1 MWASVP
7 YLLRVCTEVSV
18 ADFAER
24 HPETILTASF
34 HLPTERIHNMPWSRR
49 RMRLPGRE
57 IGAAICL
64 GIAGL
69 IGAGLATAQT
79 TPQEKPL
86 LAEEVFKNVQ
96 VLKGISVDD
105 FLGTMGIM
113 TAALQFDCSDCHE
126 GAGTDKVD
134 WAADTPRKRRAR
146 TMVTMVGTINR
157 TNFGGRQLVTCW
169 TCHRNRD
176 KPLTTPTMETIYGT
190 PPFEPDDV
198 VVQAPGVP
206 SAESIL
212 DRYIQAAG
220 GAQRLAGL
228 TSFVG
233 KGTSVGF
240 GGFGGGGAVEIVA
253 KEPDKRATI
262 ILFKEETGRGDQI
275 RTYDGS
281 AGWVRTPLNVL
292 GEFQLKGGEL
302 DGARFDALL
311 SFPAQIKQILTN
323 LKTGPPT
330 SITDLGGP
338 SSQTSLQQDATLG
351 QTHVVDVVQ
360 GTGPRGLLV
369 TLYFDRE
376 SGLLLREL
384 RFGSSPIGRVPTQ
397 IDFGDYREVNGI
409 KLPFRIT
416 YAWLNGRDSIVLNE
430 IQTNVPIDEAKFGRP
445 APLKQR
451 Q

>member
-1 MWASVP
+1 
-7 YLLRVCTEVSV
+7 
-18 ADFAER
+18 
-24 HPETILTASF
+24 
-34 HLPTERIHNMPWSRR
+34 
-49 RMRLPGRE
+49 MRLSGR
-57 IGAAICL
+57 GMSAATQIVL
-64 GIAGL
+64 AGL
-69 IGAGLATAQT
+69 IGVRLLASQAS
-79 TPQEKPL
+79 PQEKPV

-113 TAALQFDCSDCHE
+113 TAALQFDCSDCHV

-146 TMVTMVGTINR
+146 TMVTMVATINR

-198 VVQAPGVP
+198 VVQAPGVA

-233 KGTSVGF
+233 KGSSVGF

-253 KEPDKRATI
+253 KGPDKRATI

-275 RTYDGS
+275 RTYDGG

-292 GEFQLKGGEL
+292 GEFQLRGGDL
-302 DGARFDALL
+302 DGARFDAQL
-311 SFPAQIKQILTN
+311 SFPGQIKQILAN

-330 SITDLGGP
+330 SITEPGAP
-338 SSQTSLQQDATLG
+338 SSQTSLQQNVTVG

-369 TLYFDRE
+369 TLFFDQQ

-397 IDFGDYREVNGI
+397 IDFADYRDVNGI

-430 IQTNVPIDEAKFGRP
+430 IQTNVPVDEAKFGRP
-445 APLKQR
+445 APLKPR
-451 Q
+451 